1 MIVISKIFYPKN
13 NCSLIRLGNNND
25 GGYVV
30 EENSIKN
37 SEILLSFGLSDDWSF
52 ESDFSKLGKKK
63 FILMIIV

>member
-1 MIVISKIFYPKN
+1 MIVISKYFYPKT
-13 NCSLIRLGNNND
+13 NCNLLRLGNKND

-30 EENSIKN
+30 EKNSIKN

-63 FILMIIV
+63 NLHL

>member
-52 ESDFSKLGKKK
+52 E
-63 FILMIIV
+63 